1 MLNQNDRTKSFTI
14 QLKQAFQTE
23 RAEAAILIKRD
34 GHRKNKTAETPSGKR
49 EADSLKNAI
58 TTA

>member
-1 MLNQNDRTKSFTI
+1 MLNQNDFERNPSRVTI
-14 QLKQAFQTE
+14 QLKQAFQVE

-34 GHRKNKTAETPSGKR
+34 RKNKTAETSGKR
-49 EADSLKNAI
+49 ELKNAI